1 MTRRL
6 LLCFL
11 VLSVIAATAPTSYG
25 QKAPVLKPFDMGG
38 ATVALPPGVKAEKR
52 RGPDFDLFY
61 FTMAGKDA
69 KGKPRQ
75 ILFAYIGFAPSFPN
89 AAPKGTPQMK
99 EMANGY
105 SARTCRWKTK
115 NGRLCCEA
123 LVGTGRTD
131 WAKYVHFVYTDL
143 TAAEE
148 KTAEEIIA
156 SVRVVS
162 PRKAAH
168 GIIGSGE
175 RR

>member
-1 MTRRL
+1 MTRELFLRL
-6 LLCFL
+6 ITLAIVPAF
-11 VLSVIAATAPTSYG
+11 APEAHG
-25 QKAPVLKPFDMGG
+25 QKAPTPKLFDMGG
-38 ATVALPPGVKAEKR
+38 VTVTLPPGVKAEKR

-61 FTMAGKDA
+61 FATGVKDA

-89 AAPKGTPQMK
+89 TAPKGTPQMK

-115 NGRLCCEA
+115 GGGVCCEA
-123 LVGTGRTD
+123 LVSTGRTD

-143 TAAEE
+143 TAAEA
-148 KTAEEIIA
+148 KAAEEIIA
-156 SVRVVS
+156 SVRTVS
-162 PRKAAH
+162 LRKAAH
-168 GIIGSGE
+168 GIIESGE